1 MLYKTIPLYI
11 KFLTLALHVT
21 YSRCHIDV
29 SELEDICTDDIVH
42 PLQEESCDDVL
53 PEDLS
58 EHTPIS
64 NADEITGQ
72 PCCIAYEQCLLQLAS
87 QKVFTVS
94 FTMFICS
101 TIFPF
106 R

>member
-11 KFLTLALHVT
+11 KLLTHALHVT
-21 YSRCHIDV
+21 YSRYHIDV

-58 EHTPIS
+58 EHTRFQMPMR
-64 NADEITGQ
+64 
-72 PCCIAYEQCLLQLAS
+72 S
-87 QKVFTVS
+87 QDNPAV
-94 FTMFICS
+94 
-101 TIFPF
+101 
-106 R
+106 